1 MNKKFFQ
8 RRTKI
13 VATLGPATRSPKMI
27 ERLIRSGVDIVRMNL
42 SHGSLEGHAE
52 LIRIVRELNQQMN
65 KNIGILVD
73 LPGPKY
79 RIGKIKDGKATL
91 KNGEV
96 VSLTTKQIEGDSQ
109 ILPVNLLNFPMDI
122 KIGDEILLAD
132 GVLILR
138 VLKISDSRI
147 VCRILTGGIIETGKG
162 IVIPR
167 RHISEPYLTP
177 SMRED
182 ILFAANQRA
191 DFIALS
197 FVSSA
202 EDVEN
207 VKNIL
212 RKGNPN
218 IPLIAKI
225 ERVEAVRNFK
235 NIVDLSDGIMI
246 ARGDLGV
253 EIPLE
258 KVPIVQKDLIH
269 RCNLAGKP
277 VITATEMLESM
288 INTARPTRAE
298 ATDVANAIF
307 DGTDAVMLSGETA
320 IGKYPV
326 QTVKMMAKIACET
339 EKIMPYEQ
347 ILNERGSWIEPET
360 DELISYSAC
369 HIAYRLKAA
378 AIVAYTQ
385 TGSTARRVSRF
396 RPSVPILAL
405 TPDAEVNSQL
415 VINWGVFP
423 FKIPTS
429 STIGDMFQTAINIVK
444 DLQLAKTGDLI
455 VITGGIP
462 AGHAGTTNMLKVEK
476 IS

>member
-1 MNKKFFQ
+1 MNQKLSQ

-13 VATLGPATRSPKMI
+13 VATLGPATSSPKII

-42 SHGSLEGHAE
+42 SHGSLEGHAKV
-52 LIRIVRELNQQMN
+52 IKIVRDLNRRMN
-65 KNIGILVD
+65 KNVGILID

-79 RIGKIKDGKATL
+79 RIGKIREGKANL
-91 KNGEV
+91 KNGDV
-96 VSLTTKQIEGDSQ
+96 ITLTTKQIEGDSQ

-122 KIGDEILLAD
+122 KTGDKILLAD
-132 GVLILR
+132 GAIILR
-138 VLKISDSRI
+138 VLKIFDGKI
-147 VCRILTGGIIETGKG
+147 VCRILTGGIIETRKG

-167 RHISEPYLTP
+167 RHISEPYITP

-182 ILFAANQRA
+182 ILFAANQHA
-191 DFIALS
+191 DYIALS
-197 FVSSA
+197 FVSSVD
-202 EDVEN
+202 DVKN
-207 VKNIL
+207 VKIIL
-212 RKGNPN
+212 QKENPH

-225 ERVEAVRNFK
+225 ERVEAVRNFN
-235 NIVDLSDGIMI
+235 NILDLSDGIMI

-288 INTARPTRAE
+288 INAARPTRAE
-298 ATDVANAIF
+298 TTDVANAIF

-326 QTVKMMAKIACET
+326 QTVKMMAKIAIEA

-405 TPDAEVNSQL
+405 TPDNDVSSRL

-423 FKIPTS
+423 FKIPAS
-429 STIGDMFQTAINIVK
+429 SSIGDMFQTAINTVK

-462 AGHAGTTNMLKVEK
+462 TGHAGTTNMLKVEK